1 MTSRRTFLLAG
12 IGTAVGSVGACGGGS
27 SGSAEATAPVVPPTS
42 PSAPSSP
49 GSPDAIAFYDGPLN
63 TGGSPPGGI
72 SSSFLYQY
80 WLPWKNDKTGDW
92 IDASGVAQGTAPFAQ
107 VTATT
112 GATGTTSADVT
123 ALLKKT
129 SSIVLR
135 GVAETVVV
143 CNSRE
148 SGNGPTIVYETAN
161 GPVTVNCSADAECN
175 PSTAYEIGPQPIWT
189 VSSANGSY
197 ISFRPPP
204 AGWTKASLVLSLNKV
219 PRGGAINVY
228 QFAWGGISMAGPAD
242 TLSLKGDSRVFFET
256 ESFEDIPGYLKAM
269 IFGDPVH
276 SIAADVYQQKAVVDT
291 ELGRALQ
298 VTFDPRV
305 NGALSAAI
313 LFPNGAEA
321 DEAAWE
327 FEGRLLP
334 DMVTGLT
341 QGFKFFAGA
350 SSSTKPDDAY
360 FSSVWK
366 TQVGRAGTLLAGNG
380 GAKSNGNDG
389 WSTRFD
395 MFMSPG
401 QDHPLHGHFAPMQY
415 VYWPEQSSFYG
426 DPHLWNGAGFTPAV
440 NEWHRYTMRLK
451 CNTCIGTNFLKDA
464 EFDAYLDGVL
474 AHRWRGFYLRTTD
487 DPLIMHAP
495 NNVMGGVTYD
505 VKSQLRIGRIWLNT
519 YHGGLALPAARCS
532 FQIRNLRVAKFQ

>member
-1 MTSRRTFLLAG
+1 MNTS
-12 IGTAVGSVGACGGGS
+12 
-27 SGSAEATAPVVPPTS
+27 
-42 PSAPSSP
+42 
-49 GSPDAIAFYDGPLN
+49 
-63 TGGSPPGGI
+63 GSPPGGI

-80 WLPWKNDKTGDW
+80 WLPWKNNKTGDW
-92 IDASGVAQGTAPFAQ
+92 IDAAGVAQGTTPFAQ
-107 VTATT
+107 VKMTT
-112 GATGTTSADVT
+112 GATGAASADVT
-123 ALLKKT
+123 ALVNKT
-129 SSIVLR
+129 SNMVLR
-135 GVAETVVV
+135 GVGGTTVV
-143 CNSRE
+143 CNARE
-148 SGNGPTIVYETAN
+148 SGTGPTIVYDTPS
-161 GPVTVNCSADAECN
+161 GPVTANCMADAECN
-175 PSTAYEIGPQPIWT
+175 PSTAYEMGSQPTWT
-189 VSSANGSY
+189 VSSVNGIY
-197 ISFRPPP
+197 LSFPPPP
-204 AGWTKASLVLSLNKV
+204 AGWTKATLVLSLNTV
-219 PRGGAINVY
+219 WTGGAINIY

-242 TLSLKGDSRVFFET
+242 TLSLKGDPRVFFET

-269 IFGDPVH
+269 IFGDPGH
-276 SIAADVYQQKAVVDT
+276 SIGVDIYQQKAVVDT
-291 ELGRALQ
+291 EVGRALQ

-305 NGALSAAI
+305 NGALTAAI
-313 LFPNGAEA
+313 MFPNGDEA

-327 FEGRLLP
+327 FEARFMP
-334 DMVTGLT
+334 DMLTGLT

-360 FSSVWK
+360 FSSIWK

-380 GAKSNGNDG
+380 GAKSHGNDG

-401 QDHPLHGHFAPMQY
+401 PGHPLYGHFAPMQY

-426 DPHLWNGAGFTPAV
+426 DAHLWNGAGFTPKV
-440 NEWHRYTMRLK
+440 GEWHRYTMRLK
-451 CNTCIGTNFLKDA
+451 CNTCVGTDYLKDA

-495 NNVMGGVTYD
+495 NNLMDGVTYN

-532 FQIRNLRVAKFQ
+532 FQVRNLRVAKFR